1 MIAFRNYQDF
11 NCDFWFQQGSSEVS
25 ATETKRWT
33 LNDFDIGKPLG
44 RGKFGHVYL
53 AREKRVCSFFFFA
66 NCYGHVLC
74 NFVFFVCFSC
84 YYNFLVVLNSIL
96 VDYEVLDA
104 LYCTWLG
111 LFCEGKLLKLH
122 FYSVSVICLVVA
134 NIEDLKWEF
143 KFKLPK
149 DLLVL
154 LFMYYVGN
162 QMMIY
167 SLPKEIHL

>member
-1 MIAFRNYQDF
+1 MTSILESLSDEESLVTSIWQERKGYVPSSSLLIAMGMYY
-11 NCDFWFQQGSSEVS
+11 
-25 ATETKRWT
+25 AI
-33 LNDFDIGKPLG
+33 L
-44 RGKFGHVYL
+44 
-53 AREKRVCSFFFFA
+53 FFCF
-66 NCYGHVLC
+66 
-74 NFVFFVCFSC
+74 CFSC

-96 VDYEVLDA
+96 VDYDVLDA

>member
-1 MIAFRNYQDF
+1 MTSILESLSDEESLVTSIWQERKGYVPSSLLIAMIMQF
-11 NCDFWFQQGSSEVS
+11 C
-25 ATETKRWT
+25 
-33 LNDFDIGKPLG
+33 
-44 RGKFGHVYL
+44 
-53 AREKRVCSFFFFA
+53 FFF
-66 NCYGHVLC
+66 
-74 NFVFFVCFSC
+74 FSC

-104 LYCTWLG
+104 LYCIWLG
-111 LFCEGKLLKLH
+111 LFCEGKRLKLH

-134 NIEDLKWEF
+134 NIEDVKWEF
-143 KFKLPK
+143 KLK